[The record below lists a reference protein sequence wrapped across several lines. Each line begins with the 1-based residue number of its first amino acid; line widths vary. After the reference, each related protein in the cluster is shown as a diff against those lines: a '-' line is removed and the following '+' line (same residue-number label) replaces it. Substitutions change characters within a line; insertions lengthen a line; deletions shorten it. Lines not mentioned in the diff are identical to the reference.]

1 MPDFVAAILTHGRA
15 DNVKTIRALREAGY
29 TGDIAIVIDSHDKQA
44 NAYKNKFGSAVWQ
57 FDKDE
62 WASKVDDGDNT
73 GDYRAVV
80 YARNAS
86 TEIAGQRGY
95 QWIWQLD
102 DDYTAFHYKTD
113 DALRYATSKIKNLDA
128 VLAAFVEY
136 AANANIACFAF
147 SQEGDHIGG
156 PNSIYN
162 KTIRAKRKAM
172 NSMLI
177 RTDAPVSYVGKVNED
192 ATMAT
197 LESLRGRIVM
207 TYMPLSLSQTM
218 TQQNPGGLT
227 DIYLDQGTYLK
238 SFYSVMYAPSAVK
251 VKNMVVGEKRLHH
264 IVDYEKCC
272 PCIIRQ
278 EHRKP
283 RPSK

>member
-1 MPDFVAAILTHGRA
+1 MQNSFIAAILTHGRA
-15 DNVKTIRALREAGY
+15 GNVKTIKALKEAGY
-29 TGDIAIVIDSHDKQA
+29 TGEVAIVIDTHDSQA
-44 NAYKNKFGSAVWQ
+44 ETYRHNFGDSVWQ
-57 FDKDE
+57 FDKDD
-62 WASKVDDGDNT
+62 WAGIVDDGDNS

-80 YARNAS
+80 YARNAA
-86 TEIAGQRGY
+86 IQMARDRGY
-95 QWIWQLD
+95 RWIWQLD
-102 DDYTAFHYKTD
+102 DDYVAFHYKTD
-113 DALRYATSKIKNLDA
+113 SFLRYTSKKIKSLDK
-128 VLAAFVEY
+128 VLSAFVEY
-136 AANANIACFAF
+136 ASKADIACFAF

-156 PNSIYN
+156 PKSIYN

-177 RTDAPVSYVGKVNED
+177 RTDRPVGYVGKVNED

-197 LESLRGRIVM
+197 LENMRGNLVM
-207 TYMPLSLSQTM
+207 TFMPLSLSQTV

-264 IVDYEKCC
+264 IVDYEKCS
-272 PCIIRQ
+272 PCIIREQ
-278 EHRKP
+278 HRKS
-283 RPSK
+283 RAA